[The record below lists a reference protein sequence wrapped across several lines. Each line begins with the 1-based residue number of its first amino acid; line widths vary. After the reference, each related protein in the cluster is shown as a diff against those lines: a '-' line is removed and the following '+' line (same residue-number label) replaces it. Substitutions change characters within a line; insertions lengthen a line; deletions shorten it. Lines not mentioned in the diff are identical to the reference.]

1 MIGIDRFLV
10 LTLLA
15 SFLAPFVSLL
25 RLSYDSRSWKH
36 DLLRA
41 LYGDISGLIIFAAFV
56 KGYSGLA
63 INPSDLRLSSY
74 LSLLFL
80 IPVVLDVYKS
90 GSEKNQLRSLLFYPA
105 LGFSVILNLL
115 FVLLQVY
122 WRLI

>member
-1 MIGIDRFLV
+1 MTSRFL
-10 LTLLA
+10 LWILLA

-41 LYGDISGLIIFAAFV
+41 LYGDISGLIIFAALY
-56 KGYSGLA
+56 KGYQSIG
-63 INPSDLRLSSY
+63 IHPPDLRLSTY
-74 LSLLFL
+74 LSFLFL

-105 LGFSVILNLL
+105 LGFGVILNLL
-115 FVLLQVY
+115 FALLQVY
-122 WRLI
+122 